1 MLGGEEMII
10 NNDEQKNL
18 IEISITLKKARI
30 IAKDL
35 KNPIKDNLTNSIES
49 LEEKINLEIEKMD
62 YSRWED

>member
-1 MLGGEEMII
+1 MII